1 MKGDGGGR
9 RKAGLERMDSV
20 LADVLDQ
27 AGVVDQVERVRIL
40 DLWPEIVGEQVA
52 RVTRARSVD
61 EATLIVEVRSSPWLM
76 ELNMLKG
83 DIVERVNEHLSDA
96 SIDKLVFV
104 LAETE

>member
-1 MKGDGGGR
+1 MSGRER

-20 LADVLDQ
+20 LAEVLDEAGVLDQ
-27 AGVVDQVERVRIL
+27 VARVRVL

-61 EATLIVEVRSSPWLM
+61 GAKLIVEVRSSAWLM
-76 ELNMLKG
+76 ELNMLKS
-83 DIVERVNEHLSDA
+83 DILGRVNEHLSDVPLER
-96 SIDKLVFV
+96 IVFV